1 MEETGNYC
9 IKGGI
14 MGSERQMSLFSPH
27 VQALTFQGVETSM
40 GQSQEPSKGPWDG
53 ARGFKERTG
62 HGMHDI

>member
-14 MGSERQMSLFSPH
+14 MVSERQISLFSPY

-40 GQSQEPSKGPWDG
+40 G
-53 ARGFKERTG
+53 
-62 HGMHDI
+62 